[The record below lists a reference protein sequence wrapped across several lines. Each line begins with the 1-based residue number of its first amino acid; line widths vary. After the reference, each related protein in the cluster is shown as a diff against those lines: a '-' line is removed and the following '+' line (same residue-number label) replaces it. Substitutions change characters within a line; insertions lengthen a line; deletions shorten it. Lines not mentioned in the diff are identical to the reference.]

1 MLEVRSDLSD
11 NGYRL
16 HIGRRREGIFRRK
29 ASFETVPDWQKGLAE
44 LHPLTGIDELDYAKK
59 LGRVDAESRFLEFAN
74 AAEIQNSDAALLDL
88 LPPFPY
94 QLDVQS
100 RGTLGTANFQIQY
113 SATQGGVRVA
123 GGFSEGIFRSG
134 GQNFRIAG
142 LLFSLIARIDRLN
155 AETSSRT

>member
-16 HIGRRREGIFRRK
+16 YIGRRREGIFRRK
-29 ASFETVPDWQKGLAE
+29 MSFEPVPDWEKGLAE
-44 LHPLTGIDELDYAKK
+44 LHPLTAAIIDELDYAKK
-59 LGRVDAESRFLEFAN
+59 LGRVDAESRLLEFAN

-94 QLDVQS
+94 QLDIQS

-113 SATQGGVRVA
+113 SVTQGGV
-123 GGFSEGIFRSG
+123 
-134 GQNFRIAG
+134 
-142 LLFSLIARIDRLN
+142 
-155 AETSSRT
+155 